1 MERRMANIQ
10 SARTPIETPGWLQEQ
25 TRQQQASAHYCGL
38 GFKIS
43 RLDEAVYRAVS
54 DAFSDSISRFRPEA
68 EIPEIGTQRP
78 DFIASLHCDNNQFNA
93 EISQALK
100 PLHEDWSGMTLTES
114 ACYGF
119 RVYQRGSY
127 LLNHVDRTH
136 THIISSTICVDAALE
151 APWPLFLEDI
161 FGEIHEVNLEP
172 GELLLYEGARL
183 IHGRPWPLVG
193 DYYAGLFVH
202 YRPESR

>member
-68 EIPEIGTQRP
+68 EIP
-78 DFIASLHCDNNQFNA
+78 
-93 EISQALK
+93 
-100 PLHEDWSGMTLTES
+100 
-114 ACYGF
+114 
-119 RVYQRGSY
+119 
-127 LLNHVDRTH
+127 
-136 THIISSTICVDAALE
+136 
-151 APWPLFLEDI
+151 
-161 FGEIHEVNLEP
+161 
-172 GELLLYEGARL
+172 
-183 IHGRPWPLVG
+183 
-193 DYYAGLFVH
+193 
-202 YRPESR
+202 